1 MKLRAFGRF
10 LATVAAAALAAAASA
25 QERFHYD
32 ATSVDVAA
40 HWAAR
45 ATLADAMMFSGM
57 GERLVIPLGARDAI
71 LKHAGY
77 VGRPAMPKL
86 PIVGAIYAA
95 GEPRFAAQP
104 DFADPGTLKWVAL
117 NVDRTLEPAAQAWA
131 LAKIASPE
139 FHLSY
144 HEDRA
149 EKRVGLMMAPQAQ
162 AQAKAIGRLL
172 DSNRLFAPRR
182 PDGSFGAPRP
192 GDQVAVL
199 WAVSSL
205 VLAATSDR
213 DDYWHRAYRDLINP
227 DDWRGVADAALA
239 AVGKLPPA
247 TRAERGLAVEAL
259 GRYALTTSDKAQR
272 ERALALARRHADALR
287 EEAPLSKGA
296 ASEASRGIPAPLSKG
311 VAREPTRGIQALA
324 DLGLTIYGL
333 VEAGRLFGE
342 RSYMDA
348 AAGVF
353 RSELLPRWDERLG
366 AFRPSAGPVVYTPL
380 TLGALAAGLNAL
392 RWYGAADAAQEANRI
407 YPRLFETVLV
417 QARMLHSSP
426 LPLVGEHYLKQEPAA
441 YFAHPALPSAATT
454 GYAPVFA
461 GEVRHEDDRW
471 RVTDARF
478 RTAQAFFLANMLG
491 MRREGRADAFLAE
504 DRLAALRR

>member
-1 MKLRAFGRF
+1 
-10 LATVAAAALAAAASA
+10 LATTAAAALATAAGA

-32 ATSVDVAA
+32 ATNVDVAA

-95 GEPRFAAQP
+95 GEPRFAAKP
-104 DFADPGTLKWVAL
+104 DFADPGTLKWVSQ
-117 NVDRTLEPAAQAWA
+117 NVDRALEPAAQAWA

-144 HEDRA
+144 HDDRA

-162 AQAKAIGRLL
+162 AQAKTIARLR
-172 DSNRLFAPRR
+172 DSSGLFAPRR
-182 PDGSFGAPRP
+182 PDGHFGAPRP

-205 VLAATSDR
+205 VLAATSER
-213 DDYWHRAYRDLINP
+213 DDYWHRAYRDLVDP
-227 DDWRGVADAALA
+227 DDWRSVADAALA
-239 AVGKLPPA
+239 AVEKLPPA
-247 TRAERGLAVEAL
+247 TAAERGLAVEAL
-259 GRYALTTSDKAQR
+259 GRYALATGDQGKRS
-272 ERALALARRHADALR
+272 RALALARRHADALR
-287 EEAPLSKGA
+287 ETSAG
-296 ASEASRGIPAPLSKG
+296 
-311 VAREPTRGIQALA
+311 TLA
-324 DLGLTIYGL
+324 DLGLAIYGL
-333 VEAGRLFGE
+333 VEAGRLFDE
-342 RSYMDA
+342 RSYGEA
-348 AAGVF
+348 AVGVF
-353 RSELLPRWDERLG
+353 RSQLLPRWDERLG
-366 AFRPSAGPVVYTPL
+366 AFRPSDGPVVYTPM

-392 RWYGAADAAQEANRI
+392 RWYGPADADANRL

-417 QARMLHSSP
+417 QAGMLLSSP
-426 LPLVGEHYLKQEPAA
+426 LPLVGEHYLKKEPAA
-441 YFAHPALPSAATT
+441 HFAHPALPSATAT

-461 GEVRHEDDRW
+461 GEVRHDESRW

-478 RTAQAFFLANMLG
+478 RTAEAFFLANMLE

-504 DRLAALRR
+504 DRLAALKR

>member
-1 MKLRAFGRF
+1 
-10 LATVAAAALAAAASA
+10 LATTAAAALATAAGA

-32 ATSVDVAA
+32 ATNVDVAA

-95 GEPRFAAQP
+95 GEPRFAAKP
-104 DFADPGTLKWVAL
+104 DFADPGTLKWVSQ
-117 NVDRTLEPAAQAWA
+117 NVDRALEPAAQAWA

-144 HEDRA
+144 HDDRA

-162 AQAKAIGRLL
+162 AQAKTIARLR
-172 DSNRLFAPRR
+172 DSSGLFAPRR
-182 PDGSFGAPRP
+182 PDGHFGAPRP

-205 VLAATSDR
+205 VLAATSER
-213 DDYWHRAYRDLINP
+213 DDYWHRAYRDLVDP
-227 DDWRGVADAALA
+227 DDWRSVADAAVA
-239 AVGKLPPA
+239 AVEKLPPA
-247 TRAERGLAVEAL
+247 TLAERGLAVEAL
-259 GRYALTTSDKAQR
+259 ARYALATGDQGKRS
-272 ERALALARRHADALR
+272 RALALARRHADGLR
-287 EEAPLSKGA
+287 ETSAG
-296 ASEASRGIPAPLSKG
+296 
-311 VAREPTRGIQALA
+311 TLA
-324 DLGLTIYGL
+324 DLGLAIYGL

-342 RSYMDA
+342 RSYGEA
-348 AAGVF
+348 AVSVF
-353 RSELLPRWDERLG
+353 RSRLLPRWDERLG
-366 AFRPSAGPVVYTPL
+366 AFRPSDGPVVYTPM

-392 RWYGAADAAQEANRI
+392 RWYGPADAAAEANRL

-417 QARMLHSSP
+417 QAGMLQSSP
-426 LPLVGEHYLKQEPAA
+426 LPLVGEHYLKKEPAA
-441 YFAHPALPSAATT
+441 HFAHPELPSAAKTRF
-454 GYAPVFA
+454 APVFA
-461 GEVRHEDDRW
+461 GEVRSEDGRW
-471 RVTDARF
+471 RVTDTRF
-478 RTAQAFFLANMLG
+478 RTAEALFLANMLG

-504 DRLAALRR
+504 DRLAALKR